1 VKKEYYGS
9 NGDDIDRPRAK
20 QIKKKLKI
28 RRKKSDDW
36 KVYTRKGSIE
46 ISSYSG
52 RTFRK
57 KEKKIIWK
65 LGNENKTNKQFRLNK
80 KASECVEAQ
89 RIIVTTPGWKKRW
102 ELVRKKYKQKTPV
115 AKKKLKEPILHLG
128 RDWKKK

>member
-20 QIKKKLKI
+20 QIEKKLKI

-36 KVYTRKGSIE
+36 NVYTRKGSIE

-57 KEKKIIWK
+57 KEKEIIWK
-65 LGNENKTNKQFRLNK
+65 LGNENKKNK
-80 KASECVEAQ
+80 
-89 RIIVTTPGWKKRW
+89 I
-102 ELVRKKYKQKTPV
+102 KYKRK
-115 AKKKLKEPILHLG
+115 
-128 RDWKKK
+128 